1 MVCVFYTVHCCKTIQ
16 QNKKI
21 SITCL
26 FYILT
31 NTSIKIFTILT
42 PNLTYKMMNTTKK
55 IQTIILASI
64 FVFFVGSS
72 YATTSF
78 HEYYSTIFTNLN
90 KSKINK
96 VKDNPRGYLV
106 RKGVKYKWELEQSAR
121 AGQYTYFVHREK
133 GGKSNLVY
141 NTTMVAIDKRS
152 STGEY
157 IIKIFYSVNKG
168 YKWDMDRNTMLRIT
182 YKKDGS
188 VDYQATGQMAKFE
201 DNSHGLSAAE
211 FKQKTALN
219 PNFTDTFVRHAAAS
233 ISYAIYKYPK
243 MMKI

>member
-1 MVCVFYTVHCCKTIQ
+1 MIQ
-16 QNKKI
+16 
-21 SITCL
+21 
-26 FYILT
+26 
-31 NTSIKIFTILT
+31 
-42 PNLTYKMMNTTKK
+42 K

-64 FVFFVGSS
+64 FACFVGSS

-78 HEYYSTIFTNLN
+78 NEYYNSIFTDLN
-90 KSKINK
+90 AKSEINE

-121 AGQYTYFVHREK
+121 PGQYTYFVHRER

-188 VDYQATGQMAKFE
+188 VDYQATGQMSKFE
-201 DNSHGLSAAE
+201 DNGHGLSASQ
-211 FKQKTALN
+211 FKQKTDLN

-233 ISYAIYKYPK
+233 IAYAIYKYPK
-243 MMKI
+243 MMKL

>member
-1 MVCVFYTVHCCKTIQ
+1 MTKTIQ
-16 QNKKI
+16 KI
-21 SITCL
+21 A
-26 FYILT
+26 
-31 NTSIKIFTILT
+31 
-42 PNLTYKMMNTTKK
+42 
-55 IQTIILASI
+55 LASLFI
-64 FVFFVGSS
+64 FFVSSS

-78 HEYYSTIFTNLN
+78 SEYYNSIFADLSA
-90 KSKINK
+90 KSEINE

-121 AGQYTYFVHREK
+121 PGQYTYFVHRER

-188 VDYQATGQMAKFE
+188 VDYQATGQMSKFE
-201 DNSHGLSAAE
+201 DNGHGLSAAQ

-243 MMKI
+243 MMKL

>member
-1 MVCVFYTVHCCKTIQ
+1 MTKTIH
-16 QNKKI
+16 KI
-21 SITCL
+21 L
-26 FYILT
+26 
-31 NTSIKIFTILT
+31 
-42 PNLTYKMMNTTKK
+42 
-55 IQTIILASI
+55 LASLFI
-64 FVFFVGSS
+64 FFVDSS
-72 YATTSF
+72 YAASF
-78 HEYYSTIFTNLN
+78 SEYYNSIFTDLN
-90 KSKINK
+90 TKSEINE

-141 NTTMVAIDKRS
+141 NTTMVAIDNRNS
-152 STGEY
+152 SGEY
-157 IIKIFYSVNKG
+157 VIKIFYSVNKG

-188 VDYQATGQMAKFE
+188 VDYQATGQMSKFE
-201 DNSHGLSAAE
+201 DNGHGLSASE

-219 PNFTDTFVRHAAAS
+219 SNFTDTFVRHAAAS
-233 ISYAIYKYPK
+233 IAYAIYKYPK

>member
-1 MVCVFYTVHCCKTIQ
+1 MTKMIQ
-16 QNKKI
+16 
-21 SITCL
+21 
-26 FYILT
+26 
-31 NTSIKIFTILT
+31 
-42 PNLTYKMMNTTKK
+42 K

-64 FVFFVGSS
+64 FACFVGSS

-78 HEYYSTIFTNLN
+78 NEYYNSIFTDLN
-90 KSKINK
+90 ARSEINK

-106 RKGVKYKWELEQSAR
+106 RKGVKYKWELERSAR
-121 AGQYTYFVHREK
+121 PGQYTYFVHRER

-188 VDYQATGQMAKFE
+188 VDYQATGQMSKFE
-201 DNSHGLSAAE
+201 DNGHGLSASQ
-211 FKQKTALN
+211 FKQKTDLN

-233 ISYAIYKYPK
+233 IAYAIYKYPK
-243 MMKI
+243 MMKL

>member
-1 MVCVFYTVHCCKTIQ
+1 MIQ
-16 QNKKI
+16 
-21 SITCL
+21 
-26 FYILT
+26 
-31 NTSIKIFTILT
+31 
-42 PNLTYKMMNTTKK
+42 K

-64 FVFFVGSS
+64 FACFVGSS

-78 HEYYSTIFTNLN
+78 NEYYNSIFTDLN
-90 KSKINK
+90 AKSEINK

-106 RKGVKYKWELEQSAR
+106 RKGVKYKWELERSAR
-121 AGQYTYFVHREK
+121 PGQYTYFVHRER

-188 VDYQATGQMAKFE
+188 VDYQATGQMSKFE
-201 DNSHGLSAAE
+201 DNGHGLSASQ
-211 FKQKTALN
+211 FKQKTDLN

-233 ISYAIYKYPK
+233 IAYAIYKYPK
-243 MMKI
+243 MMKL

>member
-1 MVCVFYTVHCCKTIQ
+1 MIQ
-16 QNKKI
+16 
-21 SITCL
+21 
-26 FYILT
+26 
-31 NTSIKIFTILT
+31 
-42 PNLTYKMMNTTKK
+42 K

-64 FVFFVGSS
+64 FACFVGSS

-78 HEYYSTIFTNLN
+78 NEYYNSIFTDLN
-90 KSKINK
+90 ARSEINK

-106 RKGVKYKWELEQSAR
+106 RKGVKYKWELERSAR
-121 AGQYTYFVHREK
+121 PGQYTYFVHRER

-188 VDYQATGQMAKFE
+188 VDYQATGQMSKFE
-201 DNSHGLSAAE
+201 DNGHGLSASQ
-211 FKQKTALN
+211 FKQKTDLN

-233 ISYAIYKYPK
+233 IAYAIYKYPK
-243 MMKI
+243 MMKL